1 MVKDCDPNTGEP
13 DSDDG
18 YNDEYM
24 LEDFEISV
32 ADLIQKT
39 KKSNFNAVFDEA
51 ISDGNFV
58 RQKIFYIS

>member
-1 MVKDCDPNTGEP
+1 MKFAVIDCDPTTGEP
-13 DSDDG
+13 DSDAG

-39 KKSNFNAVFDEA
+39 KKSNFNAIFDEA
-51 ISDGNFV
+51 NTEGNLF
-58 RQKIFYIS
+58 